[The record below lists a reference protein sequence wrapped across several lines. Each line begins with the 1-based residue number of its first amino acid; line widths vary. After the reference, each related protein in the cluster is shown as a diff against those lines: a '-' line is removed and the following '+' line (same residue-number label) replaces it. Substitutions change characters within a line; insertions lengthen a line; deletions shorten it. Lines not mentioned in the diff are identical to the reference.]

1 MNVIVLYRQR
11 HQDIPQAMICKMRF
25 ILVVLVCMICSL
37 WVPESIAQELTPRLF
52 WPTPKGTRVLVS
64 GYSYTSGD
72 VFLDLSL
79 PVEDSESQIN
89 TGILAYAQT
98 LDLWGRTSNFLI
110 NMPYAW
116 GNAKGLFLGNP
127 VKGDFSAFGD
137 ISVTLNVNLRGAPT
151 MTVEDFLAFRA
162 NPRPI
167 IGASLKVV
175 IPTGEYNPDRIVNVG
190 ANRWATRLKL
200 GTIIILKPK
209 WLMEVSASTW
219 LFSDDNDFLMG
230 KKEQDPVFALETNF
244 IKLIRPGL
252 WASLDVTYYRGGNQ
266 TIDGNSL
273 ESELHNLKLGGTLV
287 VPIHGRHA
295 IKIGYANGVVTR
307 YGNDFDQLLLTYQ
320 VALK

>member
-1 MNVIVLYRQR
+1 LNIT
-11 HQDIPQAMICKMRF
+11 CKMKF
-25 ILVVLVCMICSL
+25 VLALLICSL
-37 WVPESIAQELTPRLF
+37 WVVESSAQELTPRLF

-64 GYSYTSGD
+64 GYSYSSGD

-79 PVEDSESQIN
+79 PVEDAESGIN

-98 LDLWGRTSNFLI
+98 LDLWGRTSNVLV
-110 NMPYAW
+110 NLPYAW
-116 GNAKGLFLGNP
+116 GTAKGLFLGNP
-127 VKGDFSAFGD
+127 VKRDFSAFGD

-151 MTVEDFLAFRA
+151 MTKADFLAFRA

-175 IPTGEYNPDRIVNVG
+175 MPTGKYNPDRVVNVG

-200 GTIIILKPK
+200 GTVIPLKPK
-209 WLMEVSASTW
+209 WLMELSASTW
-219 LFSDDNDFLMG
+219 LFGADDDFIFG
-230 KKEQDPVFALETNF
+230 KKEQDPVFAVETNF
-244 IKLIRPGL
+244 IKSFRPGF

-273 ESELHNLKLGGTLV
+273 ESELNNLKLGGTLV
-287 VPIHGRHA
+287 VPIHSRHA
-295 IKIGYANGVVTR
+295 VKIGYANGVVTR
-307 YGNDFDQLLLTYQ
+307 FGSDFNQFLVSYQ

>member
-1 MNVIVLYRQR
+1 M
-11 HQDIPQAMICKMRF
+11 F
-25 ILVVLVCMICSL
+25 CSL
-37 WVPESIAQELTPRLF
+37 WVAESTAQELTPRLF

-116 GNAKGLFLGNP
+116 GTAKGLFLGDP
-127 VKGDFSAFGD
+127 IKRDFSGFGD
-137 ISVTLNVNLRGAPT
+137 LSMTLNVNLRGAPT

-175 IPTGEYNPDRIVNVG
+175 MPTGHYNPDKVVNVG
-190 ANRWATRLKL
+190 ANRWAARLKL
-200 GTIIILKPK
+200 GTVIILKPK
-209 WLMEVSASTW
+209 WLMEISASTW
-219 LFSDDNDFLMG
+219 LFGDDDDFFFG
-230 KKEQDPVFALETNF
+230 KKEQDPVFALETNL
-244 IKLIRPGL
+244 IKRIRPGL

-266 TIDGNSL
+266 TIDGNLL
-273 ESELHNLKLGGTLV
+273 ENKLHNLKLGGTLV
-287 VPIHGRHA
+287 VPIHKRHG
-295 IKIGYANGVVTR
+295 IKFGYANGVVTR
-307 YGNDFDQLLLTYQ
+307 YGNDFNQFLVTYQ

>member
-1 MNVIVLYRQR
+1 M
-11 HQDIPQAMICKMRF
+11 F
-25 ILVVLVCMICSL
+25 CSL
-37 WVPESIAQELTPRLF
+37 WVAESTAQELTPRLF

-116 GNAKGLFLGNP
+116 GTAKGLFLGDP
-127 VKGDFSAFGD
+127 IKQDFSGFGD
-137 ISVTLNVNLRGAPT
+137 LSMTLNVNLRGAPT

-175 IPTGEYNPDRIVNVG
+175 MPTGHYNPDKVVNVG
-190 ANRWATRLKL
+190 ANRWAARLKL
-200 GTIIILKPK
+200 GTVIILKPK
-209 WLMEVSASTW
+209 WLMEISASTW
-219 LFSDDNDFLMG
+219 LFGDDDDFFFG
-230 KKEQDPVFALETNF
+230 KKEQDPVFALETNL
-244 IKLIRPGL
+244 IKRIRPGL

-266 TIDGNSL
+266 TIDGNLL
-273 ESELHNLKLGGTLV
+273 ENKLHNLKLGGTLV
-287 VPIHGRHA
+287 VPIHKRHA
-295 IKIGYANGVVTR
+295 IKFGYANGVVTR
-307 YGNDFDQLLLTYQ
+307 YGNNFNQFLVTYR

>member
-1 MNVIVLYRQR
+1 M
-11 HQDIPQAMICKMRF
+11 F
-25 ILVVLVCMICSL
+25 CSL
-37 WVPESIAQELTPRLF
+37 WVAESTAQELTPRLF

-116 GNAKGLFLGNP
+116 GTAKGLFLGDP
-127 VKGDFSAFGD
+127 IKQDFSGFGD
-137 ISVTLNVNLRGAPT
+137 LSMTLNVNLRGAPT

-175 IPTGEYNPDRIVNVG
+175 MPTGHYNPDKVVNVG
-190 ANRWATRLKL
+190 ANRWAARLKL
-200 GTIIILKPK
+200 GTVIILKPK
-209 WLMEVSASTW
+209 WLMEISASTW
-219 LFSDDNDFLMG
+219 LFGDDDDFFFG
-230 KKEQDPVFALETNF
+230 KKEQDPVFALETNL
-244 IKLIRPGL
+244 IKRIRPGL
-252 WASLDVTYYRGGNQ
+252 WASLNVTYYRGGNQ
-266 TIDGNSL
+266 TIDGNLL
-273 ESELHNLKLGGTLV
+273 ENKLHNLKLGGTLV
-287 VPIHGRHA
+287 VPIHKRHG
-295 IKIGYANGVVTR
+295 IKFGYANGVVTR
-307 YGNDFDQLLLTYQ
+307 YGNDFNQFLVTYQ

>member
-1 MNVIVLYRQR
+1 M
-11 HQDIPQAMICKMRF
+11 F
-25 ILVVLVCMICSL
+25 CSL
-37 WVPESIAQELTPRLF
+37 WVAESTAQELTPRLF

-116 GNAKGLFLGNP
+116 GTAKGLFLGDP
-127 VKGDFSAFGD
+127 IKQDFSGFGD
-137 ISVTLNVNLRGAPT
+137 LSMTLNVNLRGAPT

-175 IPTGEYNPDRIVNVG
+175 MPTGHYNPDKVVNVG
-190 ANRWATRLKL
+190 ANRWAARLKL
-200 GTIIILKPK
+200 GTVIILKPK
-209 WLMEVSASTW
+209 WLMEISASTW
-219 LFSDDNDFLMG
+219 LFGDDDDFFFG
-230 KKEQDPVFALETNF
+230 KKEQDPVFALETNL
-244 IKLIRPGL
+244 IKRIRPGL

-266 TIDGNSL
+266 TIDGNLL
-273 ESELHNLKLGGTLV
+273 ENKLHNLKLGGTLV
-287 VPIHGRHA
+287 VPIHKRHL
-295 IKIGYANGVVTR
+295 IKFGYANGVVTR
-307 YGNDFDQLLLTYQ
+307 YGNDFDQFLLTYQ

>member
-1 MNVIVLYRQR
+1 M
-11 HQDIPQAMICKMRF
+11 F
-25 ILVVLVCMICSL
+25 CSL
-37 WVPESIAQELTPRLF
+37 WVAESTAQELTPRLF

-116 GNAKGLFLGNP
+116 GTAKGLFLGDP
-127 VKGDFSAFGD
+127 IKRDFSGFGD
-137 ISVTLNVNLRGAPT
+137 LSMTLNVNLRGAPT

-175 IPTGEYNPDRIVNVG
+175 MPTGHYNPDKVVNVG
-190 ANRWATRLKL
+190 ANRWAARLKL
-200 GTIIILKPK
+200 GTVIILEPK
-209 WLMEVSASTW
+209 WLMEISASTW
-219 LFSDDNDFLMG
+219 LFGDDDDFFFG
-230 KKEQDPVFALETNF
+230 KKEQDPVFALETNL
-244 IKLIRPGL
+244 IKRIRPGL

-266 TIDGNSL
+266 TIDGNLL
-273 ESELHNLKLGGTLV
+273 ENKLHNLKLGGTLV
-287 VPIHGRHA
+287 IPIHKRHA
-295 IKIGYANGVVTR
+295 IKFGYANGVVTR
-307 YGNDFDQLLLTYQ
+307 YGNDFNQFLVTYQ

>member
-1 MNVIVLYRQR
+1 
-11 HQDIPQAMICKMRF
+11 
-25 ILVVLVCMICSL
+25 
-37 WVPESIAQELTPRLF
+37 
-52 WPTPKGTRVLVS
+52 
-64 GYSYTSGD
+64 

>member
-1 MNVIVLYRQR
+1 
-11 HQDIPQAMICKMRF
+11 
-25 ILVVLVCMICSL
+25 MICSL
-37 WVPESIAQELTPRLF
+37 WVAESTAQELTPRLF

-110 NMPYAW
+110 NVPYAW
-116 GNAKGLFLGNP
+116 GTAKGLFLGDP
-127 VKGDFSAFGD
+127 IKRDFSGFGD
-137 ISVTLNVNLRGAPT
+137 LSMTLNVNLRGAPT
-151 MTVEDFLAFRA
+151 MTAEEFLAYSA

-175 IPTGEYNPDRIVNVG
+175 MPTGQYNPDRIVNVG
-190 ANRWATRLKL
+190 ANRWAARLKL
-200 GTIIILKPK
+200 GTVIILKPK
-209 WLMEVSASTW
+209 WLMEISASTW
-219 LFSDDNDFLMG
+219 LFGDDDDFLFG
-230 KKEQDPVFALETNF
+230 KKEQDPVFALETNL
-244 IKLIRPGL
+244 IKRIRPGL

-266 TIDGNSL
+266 TINGNL
-273 ESELHNLKLGGTLV
+273 LDNKLHNLKLGGTLV
-287 VPIHGRHA
+287 LPIHNRHA
-295 IKIGYANGVVTR
+295 IKFGYANGVVTR
-307 YGNDFDQLLLTYQ
+307 YGNDFSQFLVTYQ

>member
-1 MNVIVLYRQR
+1 
-11 HQDIPQAMICKMRF
+11 MRF
-25 ILVVLVCMICSL
+25 VLVLMFCSL
-37 WVPESIAQELTPRLF
+37 WVAESTAQELTPRLF

-110 NMPYAW
+110 NAPYAW
-116 GNAKGLFLGNP
+116 GTAKGLFLGDP
-127 VKGDFSAFGD
+127 VKRDFSGFGD
-137 ISVTLNVNLRGAPT
+137 LSMTLNVNLRGAPT

-167 IGASLKVV
+167 IGASLKIVM
-175 IPTGEYNPDRIVNVG
+175 PTGQYNPDKVVNVG
-190 ANRWATRLKL
+190 ANRWAARLKL
-200 GTIIILKPK
+200 GTVITLKPK
-209 WLMEVSASTW
+209 WLMEMSASTW
-219 LFSDDNDFLMG
+219 LFGDNDDFFFG

-244 IKLIRPGL
+244 IKRFRPGL

-266 TIDGNSL
+266 TIDGNLL
-273 ESELHNLKLGGTLV
+273 ENKLHNLKLGGTLV
-287 VPIHGRHA
+287 VPIHKRHA
-295 IKIGYANGVVTR
+295 IKFGYANGVVTR
-307 YGNDFDQLLLTYQ
+307 YGNDFNQLLVSYQ
-320 VALK
+320 VVLK

>member
-1 MNVIVLYRQR
+1 MKY
-11 HQDIPQAMICKMRF
+11 
-25 ILVVLVCMICSL
+25 VLVLMFCSL
-37 WVPESIAQELTPRLF
+37 WVAESTAQELTPRLF

-116 GNAKGLFLGNP
+116 GTAKGLFLGDP
-127 VKGDFSAFGD
+127 IKQDFSGFGD
-137 ISVTLNVNLRGAPT
+137 LSMTLNVNLRGAPT

-175 IPTGEYNPDRIVNVG
+175 MPTGHYNPDKVVNVG
-190 ANRWATRLKL
+190 ANRWAARLKL
-200 GTIIILKPK
+200 GTVIILKPK
-209 WLMEVSASTW
+209 WLMEISASTW
-219 LFSDDNDFLMG
+219 LFGDDDDFFFG
-230 KKEQDPVFALETNF
+230 KKEQDPVFALETNL
-244 IKLIRPGL
+244 IKRIRPGL

-266 TIDGNSL
+266 TIDGNLL
-273 ESELHNLKLGGTLV
+273 ENKLHNLKLGGTLV
-287 VPIHGRHA
+287 VPIHKRHA
-295 IKIGYANGVVTR
+295 IKFGYANGVVTR
-307 YGNDFDQLLLTYQ
+307 YGNDFNQFLVTYQ

>member
-1 MNVIVLYRQR
+1 MKFLL
-11 HQDIPQAMICKMRF
+11 A
-25 ILVVLVCMICSL
+25 LLICSL
-37 WVPESIAQELTPRLF
+37 WVKESTAQELTPRLF

-110 NMPYAW
+110 NVPYAW
-116 GNAKGLFLGNP
+116 GTAKGLFLGDP
-127 VKGDFSAFGD
+127 ITRDFSGFGD
-137 ISVTLNVNLRGAPT
+137 LSMTLNVNLRGAPT
-151 MTVEDFLAFRA
+151 MTVQDFLAYRA

-175 IPTGEYNPDRIVNVG
+175 MPTGQYDPDKVVNVG
-190 ANRWATRLKL
+190 ANRWAARLKL
-200 GTIIILKPK
+200 GTVIILKPK
-209 WLMEVSASTW
+209 WLMEISASTW
-219 LFSDDNDFLMG
+219 LFGDDNDFFFG
-230 KKEQDPVFALETNF
+230 KKEQDPVFALETNL
-244 IKLIRPGL
+244 IKRIRPGL

-266 TIDGNSL
+266 AIDGNLL
-273 ESELHNLKLGGTLV
+273 ENKLHNLKLGGTLV
-287 VPIHGRHA
+287 VPFHKRHA
-295 IKIGYANGVVTR
+295 IKFGYANGVVTR
-307 YGNDFDQLLLTYQ
+307 YGNDFNQFLVTYQ